1 MCMLCTGL
9 TYDYVLAGIGRARSI
24 HRLRPKTALS
34 PFTTAAW
41 TVTAPC
47 GGSD

>member
-34 PFTTAAW
+34 RRRLW

-47 GGSD
+47 EAH